1 MSEDILTEKKKRRW
15 YWTWALILFALLLL
29 LGGILWRGQKTHH
42 PKYVIFGDS
51 IQATARG
58 EDSVADRLQV
68 LCGIEFFNASF
79 GGTALAKIPRESGSM
94 EPGDYYS
101 MVSLV
106 NSACARDFSVQQQ
119 AKMESSPTSYFA
131 PLIEEL
137 DQTSFAKTELM
148 IIAHG
153 MNDYLSGVPLS
164 SDDPMDENTFEGAL
178 RYVLSAWKKHYPH
191 SRILLVS
198 PTYAWYLFSGK
209 TCEEQDFGGGF
220 LEQYVESER
229 KIAKEYDVEMI
240 DLYQDLY
247 RHETWEDWEEFTVD
261 GVHPNENGRRMIAE
275 RIAAYLE
282 ENP

>member
-15 YWTWALILFALLLL
+15 YWIFALILFALLLL
-29 LGGILWRGQKTHH
+29 LGAILWRGQKTRH

-68 LCGIEFFNASF
+68 LCGKEFLNASF
-79 GGTALAKIPRESGSM
+79 GGTALAKIPRNYGSIAK
-94 EPGDYYS
+94 GDYYS
-101 MVSLV
+101 MVALV
-106 NSACARDFSVQQQ
+106 NSACARDFGVQLQ

-178 RYVLSAWKKHYPH
+178 RYVLSEWKKHYPNC
-191 SRILLVS
+191 RILLVS
-198 PTYAWYLFSGK
+198 PTYAWYLSTGK

-220 LEQYVESER
+220 LKQYVESER
-229 KIAKEYDVEMI
+229 KLAKEFEVEMI
-240 DLYQDLY
+240 DLYEDLY
-247 RHETWEDWEEFTVD
+247 QRDKWEDWEEYTND
-261 GVHPNENGRRMIAE
+261 GIHPNEKARGMIAE